1 MACKKLKFTGKD
13 VIVRYFIN
21 CGDVLPLET
30 EWKRMMALRSRG
42 LEITW
47 DAADSTDGDSIGAL
61 RESIATYQSMSITGD
76 GTVKSAGAGALN
88 HREFTKH
95 IVNPVATDGQPNMWL
110 QFIYPDLTFTAYC
123 MVSTLSRTGA
133 YDDVVTYSFEASA
146 TASDFGL
153 IIEDTPDADAEDP
166 TAVQVIPATLSMP
179 VGSAFDLQ
187 AVVLPSGA
195 PQNVE
200 WTSASPAV
208 ATVNS
213 VTGAVSAITAGE
225 AVVTVK
231 SKVDPTKSA
240 TSTITVTAA

>member
-21 CGDVLPLET
+21 CGDVMPLET

-47 DAADSTDGDSIGAL
+47 DTADATDGDSIGSL
-61 RESIATYQSMSITGD
+61 RESLATFQAMSITGD
-76 GTVKSAGAGALN
+76 GTVKAAGAGSAN

-95 IVNPVATDGQPNMWL
+95 VAKPDATDGQPNMWL
-110 QFIYPDLTFTAYC
+110 QLIYPDLTFTAYC

-133 YDDVVTYSFEASA
+133 YDDVVTYAFEASA

-166 TAVQVIPATLSMP
+166 TAVQVVPAVLSMDI
-179 VGSAFDLQ
+179 GETFDLQ
-187 AVVLPSGA
+187 AVVLPAGA
-195 PQNVE
+195 SQGLT
-200 WTSASPAV
+200 WTSAAPLIAS
-208 ATVNS
+208 VNS
-213 VTGAVSAITAGE
+213 VTGVVTAASAGE
-225 AVVTVK
+225 AVITAT
-231 SKVDPTKSA
+231 SKVDPAMKA
-240 TSTITVTAA
+240 TSTITVEAA

>member
-21 CGDVLPLET
+21 CGDALPLES

-47 DAADSTDGDSIGAL
+47 DNADATDGDSIGAL
-61 RESIATYQSMSITGD
+61 RESIATFQSMSISGD
-76 GTVKSAGAGALN
+76 GTVKAAGAGSVN

-95 IVNPVATDGQPNMWL
+95 IAKPDATDGQPNMWL
-110 QFIYPDLTFTAYC
+110 QLIYPDLTFTAYC

-153 IIEDTPDADAEDP
+153 IVEDTPDVDGIDP
-166 TAVQVIPATLSMP
+166 TELQVIPATLSMD
-179 VGSAFDLQ
+179 VGEIYDLQ

-195 PQNVE
+195 SQNME
-200 WTSASPAV
+200 WTSATPAV
-208 ATVNS
+208 ATVNQLTGV
-213 VTGAVSAITAGE
+213 VTAVSVGSAIITA
-225 AVVTVK
+225 T
-231 SKVDPTKSA
+231 SKADPAIKDTA
-240 TSTITVTAA
+240 TITVTAA